1 MLQSILVNTASC
13 SAFKKKK
20 YVVALMNLVGLQ
32 KKNLSPDEYQYQRTQ
47 LLNRQQLELSDLDK
61 KLADEERNIE
71 KGALTDWEVRY
82 ARAKLDLK
90 EKHYKV
96 RRKKSRY
103 VCETLT
109 MPQAATKSKT
119 LFLDSRSKSRSQGY

>member
-1 MLQSILVNTASC
+1 M
-13 SAFKKKK
+13 
-20 YVVALMNLVGLQ
+20 
-32 KKNLSPDEYQYQRTQ
+32 SPEEYQYQRTQ

-61 KLADEERNIE
+61 KLAEEERNIE

-96 RRKKSRY
+96 GRKVSHY
-103 VCETLT
+103 L
-109 MPQAATKSKT
+109 
-119 LFLDSRSKSRSQGY
+119 LFNYTVSLPS